1 MFQHLKLF
9 FDTLSN
15 EGKVAA
21 TVGGVSGWLCNVFL
35 LDEQPLTWQFFI
47 RGFMG
52 ICFTVI
58 GIIFGLI
65 AKDMYR
71 YSKPKVIKYFTIKFT
86 SNGKRKRA

>member
-9 FDTLSN
+9 IENLSN

-21 TVGGVSGWLCNVFL
+21 TVGGVGGWFCNLFL
-35 LDEQPLTWQFFI
+35 LDEPPLTWQFFI

-52 ICFTVI
+52 MCFTVT
-58 GIIFGLI
+58 GIILGLI
-65 AKDMYR
+65 AKDFYR

-86 SNGKRKRA
+86 NNGKRKRA